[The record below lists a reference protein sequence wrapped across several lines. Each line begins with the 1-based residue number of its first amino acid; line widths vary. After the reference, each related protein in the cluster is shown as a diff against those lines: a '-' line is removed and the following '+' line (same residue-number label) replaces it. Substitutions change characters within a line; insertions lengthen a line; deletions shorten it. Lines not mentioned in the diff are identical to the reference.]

1 MSLSTLLILVCIG
14 IFAGI
19 VSGMIG
25 IGGGLIIVPSL
36 VYILSL
42 NQYGAQGTSIAA
54 MLPPIGILAA
64 YNYHRADAINWKFAL
79 IIAVT
84 FIIGGYIGSKL
95 TINFISETVLK
106 KIFGVLMLIGAI
118 KMIFFSK

>member
-1 MSLSTLLILVCIG
+1 MSMSTLIILVCIG
-14 IFAGI
+14 LFAGI
-19 VSGMIG
+19 ISGMIG

-36 VYILSL
+36 VYLLSL
-42 NQYGAQGTSIAA
+42 NQFGAQGTSIAA

-79 IIAVT
+79 IIAAT
-84 FIIGGYIGSKL
+84 FVVGGYLGSKL
-95 TINFISETVLK
+95 TLNFISESMLK
-106 KIFGVLMLIGAI
+106 KIFGVIMLIGAI

>member
-1 MSLSTLLILVCIG
+1 MSITTLLILVCIG

-25 IGGGLIIVPSL
+25 VGGGLIIVPSL
-36 VYILSL
+36 VYILSF
-42 NQYGAQGTSIAA
+42 NQFGAQGTSIAA
-54 MLPPIGILAA
+54 MLPPIGVMAA

-79 IIAVT
+79 IIAVA
-84 FIIGGYIGSKL
+84 FIIGGYIGSKV
-95 TINFISETVLK
+95 TISFISESVLK

>member
-1 MSLSTLLILVCIG
+1 MSITTLLILVCIG
-14 IFAGI
+14 VFAGI
-19 VSGMIG
+19 ISGMIG

-36 VYILSL
+36 VYFLAL
-42 NQYGAQGTSIAA
+42 NQFGAQGTSIAA

-64 YNYHRADAINWKFAL
+64 YNYHRADAINWKFAM

-95 TINFISETVLK
+95 TIGFISESALK

>member
-1 MSLSTLLILVCIG
+1 MTASTLIVLIIIG
-14 IFAGI
+14 VFAGI
-19 VSGMIG
+19 ISGMIG

-36 VYILSL
+36 VYFLSVS
-42 NQYGAQGTSIAA
+42 QFGAQGTSIAA

-64 YNYHRADAINWKFAL
+64 FNYYKADAVNWKYAL

-84 FIIGGYIGSKL
+84 FVIGGYIGSKITL
-95 TINFISETVLK
+95 TFISESALK
-106 KIFGVLMLIGAI
+106 KLFGVIMLIGAI

>member
-1 MSLSTLLILVCIG
+1 MSITTLLILACIG
-14 IFAGI
+14 VFAGI

-36 VYILSL
+36 LYLLGV
-42 NQYGAQGTSIAA
+42 NQFGAQGTSIAA

-64 YNYHRADAINWKFAL
+64 YNYHRADAVNWKYAL
-79 IIAVT
+79 IISAT
-84 FIIGGYIGSKL
+84 FIIGGYLGSKL
-95 TINFISETVLK
+95 TINFISESALK

>member
-1 MSLSTLLILVCIG
+1 MSITTLLILICIG

-36 VYILSL
+36 VYIMSL
-42 NQYGAQGTSIAA
+42 NQFGAQGTSIAA

-79 IIAVT
+79 IIGISFVV
-84 FIIGGYIGSKL
+84 GGYLGSKL
-95 TINFISETVLK
+95 TIGFISEATLK
-106 KIFGVLMLIGAI
+106 KIFGVLMLIGAV

>member
-1 MSLSTLLILVCIG
+1 MSVTTIIILVCIG
-14 IFAGI
+14 VFAGVI
-19 VSGMIG
+19 SGMIG

-36 VYILSL
+36 VFILGF
-42 NQYGAQGTSIAA
+42 NQFGAQGTSIVA

-64 YNYHRADAINWKFAL
+64 YNYHRADAINWKFAI

-84 FIIGGYIGSKL
+84 FVVGGYIGSKL
-95 TINFISETVLK
+95 TINFISEPVLK
-106 KIFGVLMLIGAI
+106 KIFGGLMLIGAI